1 MGGLSQW
8 THYLTLAASNISNAT
23 TSVCRASAGS
33 VLARHLFHTGGPRGA
48 RKMHR
53 RRVWWK
59 RPRLFSFLILFPAP
73 ICQKKCA
80 ACSCFKCQDLLLLL
94 SSWTAGPRGAGPGL
108 RSRFPE
114 SSSRLLTGARV
125 LAPSRCEERR
135 PRVGVGWLEEP
146 VNSS

>member
-1 MGGLSQW
+1 MDSLFDPGSIEHQRCHDKRLQ
-8 THYLTLAASNISNAT
+8 
-23 TSVCRASAGS
+23 SVSRFGSGSAP
-33 VLARHLFHTGGPRGA
+33 VPHRGPPGA

>member
-1 MGGLSQW
+1 MDSLFDPGSIEHQRCHDKRLQSVSRFGSGSAPVPHRGPPGGQENAPKTRLVEAAKTFLLSDPFSS
-8 THYLTLAASNISNAT
+8 TYLS
-23 TSVCRASAGS
+23 
-33 VLARHLFHTGGPRGA
+33 
-48 RKMHR
+48 
-53 RRVWWK
+53 
-59 RPRLFSFLILFPAP
+59 
-73 ICQKKCA
+73 KKCA

-94 SSWTAGPRGAGPGL
+94 SSWPAGPRGAGPGL